1 MNVILAVKQYI
12 TKMIEDAGPGM
23 KVLLMDKETTGVV
36 SMVYTQSEVLQKEVY
51 LFERVDTSGRES
63 MKHLKA
69 ICFLRPTKENIEHLC
84 SELKNPKY
92 GVYYLYFSNFI
103 IKPSIRAIAEADDHE
118 VVRELQEFYA
128 DYYAISPHVFSLNI
142 PNCSRG
148 GRWDLD
154 AMDRSC
160 QGIVAVLLSLKK
172 CPIIRY
178 QNSSEMA
185 KRLAEIVR
193 GKMDEE
199 SVLFDFR
206 KSDVPPLLLIIDR
219 RDDPVT
225 PLLNQWSY
233 QAMVHELI
241 GIRNNR
247 VDLSRCPGITKELQE
262 VVLSAEHDEF
272 YQKNMY
278 LNFGEIGQN
287 IKTLMTEFQQNVKSN
302 QRLESISDMKAFVE
316 NYPQFKK
323 MSGTVSK
330 HVTIVSELSR
340 LVTER
345 SLLDVSE
352 VEQDLACQSDHSS
365 ALQNIRRQLANDN
378 VSELD
383 MMRMVSLYALR
394 YERHSSNDVRG
405 LFHML
410 SRRGV
415 SEHYEKHVTAL
426 IQYGGRDV
434 RSSDLFGQNKT
445 PLSLTRRFFKGLKG
459 VENIYTQHTPLLSE
473 TLDNL
478 VKGKL
483 KDSNFPYLGQM
494 VLRDRPQEIIVF
506 MIGGAT
512 YEEAFAVYN
521 LNKSLPGV
529 KIVLGA
535 TTMHNCKSFLE
546 EVVHSTGQGA
556 TTRTRAPSGGANY
569 RSSYASSFF

>member
-1 MNVILAVKQYI
+1 MNVILAVKLYV
-12 TKMIEDAGPGM
+12 TKMIEDCGPGM
-23 KVLLMDKETTGVV
+23 KVLLMDKETTGIV

-51 LFERVDTSGRES
+51 LFERVDSSGRES

-92 GVYYLYFSNFI
+92 GVYHIYFSNFV
-103 IKPSIRAIAEADDHE
+103 IKPNIRAIAEADDHE
-118 VVRELQEFYA
+118 VVRDVQEFYA
-128 DYYAISPHVFSLNI
+128 DFYAVSPHVFSLNI
-142 PNCSRG
+142 PNCSRSG
-148 GRWDLD
+148 NWDLE
-154 AMDRSC
+154 ALDRSS
-160 QGIVAVLLSLKK
+160 QGILAVLLSLKK
-172 CPIIRY
+172 YPIIRY
-178 QNSSEMA
+178 QYSSEMA
-185 KRLAEIVR
+185 RRLAETIR
-193 GKMDEE
+193 NKMREE
-199 SVLFDFR
+199 ATLFDFR
-206 KSDVPPLLLIIDR
+206 KPDVPPLLLIVDR
-219 RDDPVT
+219 RDDPIT
-225 PLLNQWSY
+225 PLLNQWTY

-247 VDLSRCPGITKELQE
+247 VDLSRCPGVSKELQE

-340 LVTER
+340 LVSAR

-352 VEQDLACQSDHSS
+352 VEQDLTSQSDHSS
-365 ALQNIRRQLANDN
+365 ALQNIRRQMANEN

-383 MMRMVSLYALR
+383 LLRMVSLYALR
-394 YERHSSNDVRG
+394 YERHSGNDLRG
-405 LFHML
+405 LLQML
-410 SRRGV
+410 AARRGN
-415 SEHYEKHVTAL
+415 EHYQKHVNAL
-426 IQYGGRDV
+426 IQYGGKDV

-459 VENIYTQHTPLLSE
+459 VENIYTQHTPLLAE

-483 KDSNFPYLGQM
+483 KEPNFPYMGST
-494 VLRDRPQEIIVF
+494 VLKDRPQEIIVF
-506 MIGGAT
+506 LIGGAT

-546 EVVHSTGQGA
+546 EVSHSTSQGA
-556 TTRTRAPSGGANY
+556 GSRTRASSGGANY
-569 RSSYASSFF
+569 RSSYQSHFF

>member
-1 MNVILAVKQYI
+1 MNVILAVKLYV
-12 TKMIEDAGPGM
+12 TKMIEDCGPGM
-23 KVLLMDKETTGVV
+23 KVLLMDKETTGIV

-92 GVYYLYFSNFI
+92 GVYHIYFSNFV
-103 IKPSIRAIAEADDHE
+103 IKPNIRAIAEADDHE
-118 VVRELQEFYA
+118 VVR
-128 DYYAISPHVFSLNI
+128 DV
-142 PNCSRG
+142 
-148 GRWDLD
+148 
-154 AMDRSC
+154 
-160 QGIVAVLLSLKK
+160 
-172 CPIIRY
+172 
-178 QNSSEMA
+178 QN
-185 KRLAEIVR
+185 
-193 GKMDEE
+193 KMREE
-199 SVLFDFR
+199 ATLFDFR
-206 KSDVPPLLLIIDR
+206 KPDVPPLLLIVDR
-219 RDDPVT
+219 RDDPIT
-225 PLLNQWSY
+225 PLLNQWTY

-247 VDLSRCPGITKELQE
+247 VDLSRCPGVSKELQE

-272 YQKNMY
+272 YQRNMY

-340 LVTER
+340 LVSER

-352 VEQDLACQSDHSS
+352 VEQDLTSQSDHSS
-365 ALQNIRRQLANDN
+365 ALQEFWLDN
-378 VSELD
+378 WHLGSTET
-383 MMRMVSLYALR
+383 
-394 YERHSSNDVRG
+394 
-405 LFHML
+405 
-410 SRRGV
+410 
-415 SEHYEKHVTAL
+415 HVNAL
-426 IQYGGRDV
+426 IQYGGKDV

-445 PLSLTRRFFKGLKG
+445 PLSLTRRFFKGLK
-459 VENIYTQHTPLLSE
+459 VHRNNSYSLLME
-473 TLDNL
+473 L
-478 VKGKL
+478 
-483 KDSNFPYLGQM
+483 
-494 VLRDRPQEIIVF
+494 RPQEIIVF
-506 MIGGAT
+506 LIGGAT

-535 TTMHNCKSFLE
+535 TTMHNCK
-546 EVVHSTGQGA
+546 
-556 TTRTRAPSGGANY
+556 R
-569 RSSYASSFF
+569 